1 MSWTPSAYS
10 IPITAVATTPI
21 RAASRQRC
29 LTTYLH
35 RRGRCWINRH
45 VSDEAAFEV
54 KPFLRS
60 LTHRPGVYLMLDA
73 RHKVIYVG
81 KARDLKKR
89 VSSYFN
95 RTHAAPKT
103 AAMMEH
109 VARVE
114 VTVANTEAEALILE
128 YSLIK
133 RHKPRYNV
141 LLRDDKS
148 YPYIYASTNA
158 KFPRLKFHRGPR
170 RGKGRYFGPY
180 PSTRAVRKTLNELEK
195 LFLIRNCSDSFFSN
209 RTRPC
214 LQYQIKRCTAP
225 CVDLISEEQYR
236 KDIDAAVQF
245 LEGKNKTVVDTFV
258 RRMEKAAAA
267 KDYEHAARYRDQIA
281 RLKEIEARQL
291 MKRSNNKDLDILGF
305 ASNGAIH
312 CVTVMFIRNGSLI
325 GSRDHFPRLPGETDK
340 QKILNA
346 FVAQYYLGRDAP
358 AEIVIELAI
367 DDADLLQQELTER
380 VGHKVAIR
388 SRVRGDRA
396 RWLQMARANAEQGLS
411 LKAASNATIRRQ
423 FASLSEALSLD
434 EPAQR
439 LECFDVSHTS
449 GEATVASCVV
459 FNTAGPVK
467 SDYRRFNLSPAAG
480 GDDYAAMAEALR
492 RRYQRVKKGEVP
504 TPDILFVDGGKGQL
518 AQAMTVLN
526 ELELDWLTVIAVAK
540 GRARR
545 AGAERL
551 FRPGE
556 SRALEL
562 APDSPAL
569 LLVQQIRDEAHRFAI
584 FGHRQRRAKART
596 TSRLERIPG
605 LGPKKRR
612 ELLRQFGGLQGVIG
626 AGVDDLV
633 RVRGISRTLAETIYN
648 NLHVENQ

>member
-1 MSWTPSAYS
+1 MSEA
-10 IPITAVATTPI
+10 
-21 RAASRQRC
+21 
-29 LTTYLH
+29 
-35 RRGRCWINRH
+35 
-45 VSDEAAFEV
+45 AAFEV

-60 LTHRPGVYLMLDA
+60 LTHRPGVYLMLDKK
-73 RHKVIYVG
+73 HKVIYVG

-95 RTHAAPKT
+95 RTQDAVKT
-103 AAMMEH
+103 AAMMQH

-148 YPYIYASTNA
+148 YPYIYASTDTR
-158 KFPRLKFHRGPR
+158 FPRLKFHRGAR

-180 PSTRAVRKTLNELEK
+180 PSTRAVRSTLKELEK
-195 LFLIRNCSDSFFSN
+195 LFLIRNCTDSFFSN

-225 CVDLISEEQYR
+225 CVGLISEQQYR
-236 KDIDAAVQF
+236 EDIDAAVQF
-245 LEGKNKTVVDTFV
+245 LEGKNKSVVDAFV
-258 RRMEKAAAA
+258 ARMEKAAHSR
-267 KDYEHAARYRDQIA
+267 DYEQAARFRDQIA
-281 RLKEIEARQL
+281 RLKEIEARQHV
-291 MKRSNNKDLDILGF
+291 KRGDTKDLDILGF

-312 CVTVMFIRNGSLI
+312 CVTILFIRNGTLV
-325 GSRDHFPRLPGETDK
+325 GSRDHFPRLAGETDR

-358 AEIVIELAI
+358 AEIIIELEI
-367 DDADLLQQELTER
+367 EDADLLQETLSER
-380 VGHKVAIR
+380 AGRRVLIR

-396 RWLQMARANAEQGLS
+396 RWLQMARTNAEQGLG
-411 LKAASNATIRRQ
+411 LKSASNATLRRQ
-423 FASLSEALSLD
+423 FAALTEALGLD
-434 EPAQR
+434 EAPKR

-459 FNTAGPVK
+459 FNAAGPVK
-467 SDYRRFNLSPAAG
+467 SDYRRFNLSPSAA
-480 GDDYAAMAEALR
+480 GDDYGAMAEALR
-492 RRYQRVKKGEVP
+492 RRYERVKRGEVP
-504 TPDILFVDGGKGQL
+504 MPDVLFVDGGKGQL
-518 AQAMTVLN
+518 AQAMTILD
-526 ELELDWLTVIAVAK
+526 ELELDGVTLVAVAK

-551 FRPGE
+551 FLPGDDKP
-556 SRALEL
+556 LDL

-569 LLVQQIRDEAHRFAI
+569 LLIQKIRDEAHRFAI
-584 FGHRQRRAKART
+584 TGHRQRRAKARN
-596 TSRLERIPG
+596 TSRLEQIAG

-612 ELLRQFGGLQGVIG
+612 ELLRQFGGLQGVVS

-633 RVRGISRTLAETIYN
+633 KVRGIGRALAETIYN
-648 NLHVENQ
+648 DLHMDKQQ